1 LLNYKL
7 SGGIP
12 AGSRGAWSRQVLVPL
27 GSEAFSPLS
36 QSILAEVASR
46 AWFRYYDQLG
56 YDPMPRARVVRTQD
70 GRAFFNLS
78 LSAQREAEQ
87 AAIEPIS
94 FMIDGAAFPIAKVE
108 QQGFLASFKT
118 GRAEKRMT
126 HFLEGLKRD
135 SGALA
140 GKMQAWDDRV
150 RDLRW
155 TQADILMV
163 MEEIEPDMVEA
174 FAAFLGVRQNLLLTL
189 NRIQRLAKQPPGET
203 LRQLDRGLG
212 ATHGVREAEIARRLS
227 QMAAHTTPALR
238 GWIEGVDLSDWHTR
252 LREAGL
258 AEEFAAFLADYGT
271 HATALGEVAEP
282 TWLDDPT
289 IVVRALNHPPASP
302 TLGDDHPLN
311 VLIASVDAKSQKQ
324 AQALIDSLR
333 GLVAL
338 QSETLHALSSIL
350 AGTRRWALGAAR
362 EGMLDNRL
370 RQVSDIYTF
379 ELEEIK
385 QMMTG
390 EWNISSIKEIHE
402 RSDKRRAQAA
412 LWRGTPATD
421 LYIGD
426 SAGQSQDRMEPSVI
440 LEPALF
446 FASAMRNRSSALENA
461 LQPNTQS

>member
-1 LLNYKL
+1 LLNYKI

-12 AGSRGAWSRQVLVPL
+12 AGSRGAWSRLVLLPL

-36 QSILAEVASR
+36 YSILAEVASR

-56 YDPMPRARVVRTQD
+56 YDPMPRARVVRMQD

-87 AAIEPIS
+87 AAIEPIT
-94 FMIDGAAFPIAKVE
+94 FLIDGAPFPIARVE

-126 HFLEGLKRD
+126 QYLEGLKRD
-135 SGALA
+135 SAALA
-140 GKMQAWDDRV
+140 ERMQVWDNRV
-150 RDLRW
+150 RELRW

-174 FAAFLGVRQNLLLTL
+174 FAAFLGVRQNLLLVL

-212 ATHGVREAEIARRLS
+212 ATQGVLEAEIARRLAL
-227 QMAAHTTPALR
+227 MASRTTPALR
-238 GWIEGVDLSDWHTR
+238 GWIEGVDLSDWHSR

-258 AEEFAAFLADYGT
+258 AEEFAAFLADFGT
-271 HATALGEVAEP
+271 HAAALGEVSEP

-302 TLGDDHPLN
+302 ALGDDHPLN
-311 VLIASVDAKSQKQ
+311 VLVASVDAKSQKQ
-324 AQALIDSLR
+324 AQTLIESLR
-333 GLVAL
+333 GLVVL
-338 QSETLHALSSIL
+338 QSQTLHALSSIL
-350 AGTRRWALGAAR
+350 AGTRRWALGAAK

-402 RSDKRRAQAA
+402 RSDKRRAQSA
-412 LWRGTPATD
+412 LWRGAPTTD
-421 LYIGD
+421 LYVGEA
-426 SAGQSQDRMEPSVI
+426 AGQPQDRMEPSVI

-446 FASAMRNRSSALENA
+446 FASALRNRSTPVENTPQA
-461 LQPNTQS
+461 SMAS